1 MSWVSQLTQCCNVMI
16 IVYAMCMFLNR
27 WILLEWTH
35 VSKLRHTFIVIKHDI
50 SIFISFDF
58 ELTFVRENTMIN
70 LSFMKQIA
78 VVVNLSNEK
87 NRISRN
93 IQKTKMYEVIEL
105 TSKFIVSKSSI
116 LKCFNIT
123 LLLSQYDYYSFMFF
137 EINSFEDR
145 MFIFRFLDR
154 NLRCKMWML
163 WHWHTDIIN

>member
-1 MSWVSQLTQCCNVMI
+1 MI
-16 IVYAMCMFLNR
+16 
-27 WILLEWTH
+27 
-35 VSKLRHTFIVIKHDI
+35 D
-50 SIFISFDF
+50 
-58 ELTFVRENTMIN
+58 
-70 LSFMKQIA
+70 LSFMKQTAI
-78 VVVNLSNEK
+78 VVNLLNEK
-87 NRISRN
+87 NKISRN

-154 NLRCKMWML
+154 NLRCRM
-163 WHWHTDIIN
+163 